1 MRRVPL
7 AMTSVLAASLGAA
20 GAYGRPLPKGRL
32 AALARPGATWTLPV
46 HDPPAPWGPDAAP
59 TPASVTVTVT
69 SVRTLGQARVA
80 TLTWTTPG
88 PDGPE
93 PITLN
98 GVPDQLAFTRRGVY
112 AFAPATTDARLVAA
126 LKRRPTFADPPR
138 AARVYQRPDGTFAFA
153 PADRAGALC
162 VGFGATDPTCGDD
175 PCYAWICLDE
185 HGVIGV
191 GGIGDDNG
199 FDFGFVPDR
208 FPGDAPE

>member
-32 AALARPGATWTLPV
+32 AALARPGAAWTLPV

-69 SVRTLGQARVA
+69 SVR
-80 TLTWTTPG
+80 
-88 PDGPE
+88 
-93 PITLN
+93 
-98 GVPDQLAFTRRGVY
+98 
-112 AFAPATTDARLVAA
+112 
-126 LKRRPTFADPPR
+126 
-138 AARVYQRPDGTFAFA
+138 PDGTFAFA
-153 PADRAGALC
+153 PANRAGALC

-208 FPGDAPE
+208 FPGDAP